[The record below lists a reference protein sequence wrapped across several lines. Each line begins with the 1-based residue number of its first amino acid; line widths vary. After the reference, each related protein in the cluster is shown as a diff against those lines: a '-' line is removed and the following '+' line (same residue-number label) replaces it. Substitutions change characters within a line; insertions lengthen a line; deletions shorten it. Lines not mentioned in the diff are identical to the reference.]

1 MSDILEVIKTRRS
14 VRKYKSDMVPAE
26 IIDKIIEAGTYAA
39 TGMDRQ
45 SPIILA
51 VTDKE
56 LRDKLSK
63 MNSRIMGKSEDF
75 DPFYGAPV
83 VLLKLIIPKISSV
96 SLSFDRYIDLS
107 IHISVSCVSIVL

>member
-51 VTDKE
+51 VSY
-56 LRDKLSK
+56 LR
-63 MNSRIMGKSEDF
+63 
-75 DPFYGAPV
+75 
-83 VLLKLIIPKISSV
+83 
-96 SLSFDRYIDLS
+96 
-107 IHISVSCVSIVL
+107 

>member
-45 SPIILA
+45 CAILIA
-51 VTDKE
+51 ITAME
-56 LRDKLSK
+56 LRDKLS
-63 MNSRIMGKSEDF
+63 
-75 DPFYGAPV
+75 
-83 VLLKLIIPKISSV
+83 
-96 SLSFDRYIDLS
+96 
-107 IHISVSCVSIVL
+107 